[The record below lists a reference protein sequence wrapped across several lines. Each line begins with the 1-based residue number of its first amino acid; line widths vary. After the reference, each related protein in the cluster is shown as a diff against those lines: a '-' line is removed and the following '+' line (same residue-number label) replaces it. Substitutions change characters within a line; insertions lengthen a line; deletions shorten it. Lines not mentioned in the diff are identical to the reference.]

1 VAAVTL
7 AVLGAMPGRISQLEA
22 SSAVVPT
29 MQPSVRRQVPQS
41 SGDQARLEEISAEIS
56 RGIVRIDRLQAIPVA
71 ARSTELQQLVAELT
85 ASRDELHVL
94 RDRFADDYPAIQAL
108 LGRIGTI
115 ERQEFLQVVQSLI
128 ESLRQA

>member
-1 VAAVTL
+1 
-7 AVLGAMPGRISQLEA
+7 
-22 SSAVVPT
+22 

-115 ERQEFLQVVQSLI
+115 ERQEILQVVQSLI

>member
-115 ERQEFLQVVQSLI
+115 ERQEILQVVQSLI

>member
-94 RDRFADDYPAIQAL
+94 RDRVADDSPAIQAL

-115 ERQEFLQVVQSLI
+115 ERQEILQVVQSLI